1 MNRKEALEKLEN
13 FYYWNYDNE
22 EYDQETEQKHKQNL
36 EDIIEYLKQP
46 ISIVDFLG
54 WEENVEYNVL
64 GGRYKI
70 VDNKL
75 YWFDERFNEWYLS
88 NHKDNFTDFQQAKK
102 IQPKKYYLRL
112 KKKYRKFY
120 RIMNNLIYLN
130 YNRVTN
136 KLSLLDLRPYKE
148 YQTQFT
154 AEEIEEIKKFDYTP
168 FEQFEL
174 IEVGEDE

>member
-1 MNRKEALEKLEN
+1 MNRQEALKKLQK
-13 FYYWNYDNE
+13 YYDWNYDVE
-22 EYDQETEQKHKQNL
+22 EYSEEYKEEQQQNI

-46 ISIVDFLG
+46 ISLTDFLG
-54 WEENVEYNVL
+54 WEEDVAYNVL
-64 GGRYKI
+64 GGRYKM

-75 YWFDERFNEWYLS
+75 YWFDERFNKWYLS
-88 NHKDNFTDFQQAKK
+88 DHKDNFTDFQQAKK

-136 KLSLLDLRPYKE
+136 KLFLLDLKLYKE

-154 AEEIEEIKKFDYTP
+154 AEEIEEIKKFDYIP